1 MLVLS
6 VYVKSLNDKIS
17 LFNKVQKPL
26 SYQHSISDLLK
37 ELQLCREIANDIIE
51 KALKAYKIQY

>member
-6 VYVKSLNDKIS
+6 LYVKFLNDKIS
-17 LFNKVQKPL
+17 LFSKGQKL
-26 SYQHSISDLLK
+26 ISYQHSTSDLLK
-37 ELQLCREIANDIIE
+37 ELQLCTEIANDIIE